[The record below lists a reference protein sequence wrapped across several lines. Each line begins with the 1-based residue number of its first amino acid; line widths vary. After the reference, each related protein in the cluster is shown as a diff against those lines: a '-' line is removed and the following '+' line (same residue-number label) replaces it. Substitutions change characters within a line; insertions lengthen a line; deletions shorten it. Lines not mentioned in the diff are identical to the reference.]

1 MSIRCVLTLTLPRVG
16 DGISVIRVVAELVFS
31 LVTDLLGLVLT
42 DVVRTVDQPGQ
53 ECGPIYFIGSYRK
66 PSMADGEQ
74 ESESEAESADDETER
89 EGERVMN
96 RADGAEILREV
107 AAGVENGTIDIEGEN
122 GFSVAVPER
131 FELEV
136 EYETTDD
143 EAEFE
148 VELEWQ
154 LEDGEAVPA
163 DE

>member
-1 MSIRCVLTLTLPRVG
+1 
-16 DGISVIRVVAELVFS
+16 
-31 LVTDLLGLVLT
+31 
-42 DVVRTVDQPGQ
+42 
-53 ECGPIYFIGSYRK
+53 
-66 PSMADGEQ
+66 MADDEQ
-74 ESESEAESADDETER
+74 ESETEAESADDETER

-122 GFSVAVPER
+122 GFTVAVPER
-131 FELEV
+131 FGLEV